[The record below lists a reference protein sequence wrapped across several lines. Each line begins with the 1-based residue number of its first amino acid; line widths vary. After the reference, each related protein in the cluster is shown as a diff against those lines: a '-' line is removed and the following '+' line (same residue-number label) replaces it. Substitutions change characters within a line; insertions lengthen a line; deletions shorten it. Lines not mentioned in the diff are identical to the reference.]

1 MMSKRAGF
9 TVVEVMITIVFLG
22 FVVLGITQLYL
33 SIERIQQKTAWLQ
46 IASHA
51 AQAEIEALRN
61 NNYNSLSD
69 GQTIDFTP
77 QLPATLPA
85 PRNAQVLVSE
95 PQSGLKKVDVTVTY
109 SDHGTTQNVKA
120 TSLIGVIGIS
130 Q

>member
-1 MMSKRAGF
+1 MNKRAGF

-33 SIERIQQKTAWLQ
+33 SIERIQQKTTWLQ

-51 AQAEIEALRN
+51 AQTEIEALRN

-69 GQTIDFTP
+69 GQTIDFTS
-77 QLPATLPA
+77 QLPATLPT
-85 PRNAQVLVSE
+85 PRSAKVLVSE
-95 PQSGLKKVDVTVTY
+95 PQSGLIKVDVTVTY
-109 SDHGTTQNVKA
+109 SDHGAPQNVKA

>member
-1 MMSKRAGF
+1 MNRRTGF
-9 TVVEVMITIVFLG
+9 TIVEVMVAIVFLG
-22 FVVLGITQLYL
+22 FVVIGITQLYL

-61 NNYNSLSD
+61 DNYNSLSD
-69 GQTIDFTP
+69 GQTIDFTS
-77 QLPATLPA
+77 QLPGTLPS
-85 PRNAQVLVSE
+85 PRSATVAVSE
-95 PQSGLKKVDVTVTY
+95 PQSGLKKVDITISY
-109 SDHGTTQNVKA
+109 SDHGVAQNVKA